1 MTAAGNEAM
10 KNQAMK
16 NEATPAAT
24 GDKPTRLRQALR
36 QRLDRA
42 GRGAATLIAPGVYD
56 AYGARMVQH
65 AGFEAV
71 YMTGNGVS
79 ASLLGKPDVG
89 LVDLTMITSH
99 ARRVAACVDLPLI
112 CDADT
117 GYGAAAA
124 IRRTVE
130 EFEAAGVAAIH
141 IEDQQSPKRC
151 AQFPGARAV
160 LPFDTAVARI
170 AAAVAARAP
179 TGLLVIGRT
188 DCAASMGLD
197 AAIERAQA
205 FAGEGADAV
214 FVELKG
220 HEGVLDDIREVTER
234 VRIPCMFNLDSGG
247 PMAALRGADLADLG
261 VALAIYPGML
271 RNALGYTMREAL
283 GHLRQDGNTAAMQG
297 RMLSGAEYSDY
308 LGLAD
313 VEAWEEHYPA

>member
-1 MTAAGNEAM
+1 M
-10 KNQAMK
+10 QP
-16 NEATPAAT
+16 TPST
-24 GDKPTRLRQALR
+24 WDKPARLRQALR
-36 QRLDRA
+36 ERLARA
-42 GRGAATLIAPGVYD
+42 GRGEPTLIAPGVYD
-56 AYGARMVQH
+56 AYAARMVQH

-117 GYGAAAA
+117 GYGAAAG

-151 AQFPGARAV
+151 AQFPGARSVVSFDEAV
-160 LPFDTAVARI
+160 MRVAT
-170 AAAVAARAP
+170 AVAARAP
-179 TGLLVIGRT
+179 AGLLVIGRT

-197 AAIERAQA
+197 EAIKRAQA
-205 FAGEGADAV
+205 FAEAGADAV
-214 FVELKG
+214 FVELKA
-220 HEGVLDDIREVTER
+220 HEGVLDDIRAATEQIR
-234 VRIPCMFNLDSGG
+234 VPCMINLDSGG
-247 PMAALRGADLADLG
+247 PLAALRFPDLAELG
-261 VALAIYPGML
+261 IALAIYPGLL

-283 GHLRQDGNTAAMQG
+283 GHLRNDGSTAAMRD
-297 RMLSGAEYSDY
+297 RMLTAAEYSGY
-308 LGLAD
+308 LGLAE
-313 VEAWEEHYPA
+313 VEEWENRFPA